1 MGFSRRTRGA
11 VSLLPTVHP
20 PLGRFARGPGVPN
33 RFGRAAALAG
43 ALAAASMGA
52 AWAGEPA
59 PEAAVADLLAEAE
72 RALVDGALDR
82 AVALV
87 ERARSAGPED
97 SRWARVD
104 AEVRSACGQAPERA
118 SAEFWGSTGVVAL
131 ALALVLLA
139 STASRELLRPS
150 RAVAALGLG
159 FAAASALAIAADPL
173 LGRLVA
179 VAGLTLG
186 LLAVAAEGAVRRSA
200 LPMRMR
206 VFAAT
211 IALSGA
217 LGLVLAGAARLPLA
231 FWIYA
236 VSR

>member
-11 VSLLPTVHP
+11 GSLLPTVHP
-20 PLGRFARGPGVPN
+20 PLGRVPRRQGVPN
-33 RFGRAAALAG
+33 PGACAAL
-43 ALAAASMGA
+43 LVAAASAASPRVVWAEETGA
-52 AWAGEPA
+52 RVDA
-59 PEAAVADLLAEAE
+59 LAEAE
-72 RALVDGALDR
+72 RALVDGSLDR
-82 AVALV
+82 AATLVAG
-87 ERARSAGPED
+87 ARGEGPED
-97 SRWARVD
+97 PRWTRVD
-104 AEVRSACGQAPERA
+104 AEVRAARGLAPEPERA

-150 RAVAALGLG
+150 RMAAGLGLV

-179 VAGLTLG
+179 VAALTLG
-186 LLAVAAEGAVRRSA
+186 LLAIATEGAIRRSA

-211 IALSGA
+211 IALCGA
-217 LGLVLAGAARLPLA
+217 VGLVLAGAARLPVA